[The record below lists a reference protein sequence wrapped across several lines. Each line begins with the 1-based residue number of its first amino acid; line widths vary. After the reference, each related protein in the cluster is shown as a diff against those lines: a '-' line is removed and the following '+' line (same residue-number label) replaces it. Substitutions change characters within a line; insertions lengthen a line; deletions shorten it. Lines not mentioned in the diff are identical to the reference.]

1 MRTYIKSLYARM
13 NKPSTRRAYIAVAIL
28 AGGLLAG
35 RVSLLKDMH
44 IASEAYIAATAFFQ
58 GPLAFAAL
66 GALIGRISLGINRA
80 IPIEVLPMV
89 LTFSAVLILKLTK
102 QRPSKWIMVL
112 ICVASRLPLFIFSSF
127 LVYDVLMFLLSQGL
141 CVATVLSF
149 ITAYEAI
156 RDGEAKE
163 GLIIIV
169 LSIAL
174 LLSALPY
181 QAFMGIS
188 LYMLAASV
196 LIMFA
201 GAALGLT
208 LVLANNG
215 EMHIMGILAA
225 AGVLAGALRELKR
238 FAVMAGYFC
247 ASCLLGVLYGANPFA
262 VISWQTLL
270 LACVIIAAVPNRVYH
285 LADRKMTGGAM
296 RVNRWRTM
304 DLLSKK
310 VKAFAACL
318 RSLHSVFEDVTHYS
332 DGEGWQEMTPVLE
345 LVCEQCCEGCPE
357 KHKCWE
363 ENIYDTYRVLCMA
376 LSKAEENKAVYKS
389 DVDKGFM
396 DNCLSPK
403 QLTQSLN
410 SAYIAYRM
418 RKSMSKKIDE
428 SRELVKLHLSGTA
441 VILDEM
447 AGGIKKDTIND
458 SFAVMQ
464 GALDGCGADIY
475 NMELTAE
482 GCRISCAPCGSMK
495 RCEKMARRISSA
507 MDKPYTLQSFR
518 CGGVRSP
525 CSIQI
530 APAHPLRINYG
541 AAQTPLA
548 GTFCGD
554 AFITKRLDSG
564 TCILALADG
573 MGSGAR
579 AAVEAKSTLDLLMSF
594 FNAGFDEDAVFSI
607 INRALLL
614 RSGSEMFAAVDA
626 CFIDPLAREYR
637 FLKVGAAP
645 SYIIRGGEVITIYTP
660 SIPLGIVDEATPVC
674 IKRTALPGDA
684 IVLCSDGFNAKLYM
698 DDMLR
703 LAGAPPTRVARSL
716 ATQGKAKDDV
726 TVLAARIKAPLA
738 QDKAEL
744 RLDRWKSRVAIG

>member
-1 MRTYIKSLYARM
+1 MRRV
-13 NKPSTRRAYIAVAIL
+13 RIAVAIL

-44 IASEAYIAATAFFQ
+44 IASEAFIVATAFFQ
-58 GPLAFAAL
+58 GPIAFAAL
-66 GALIGRISLGINRA
+66 GALIGRISMGINRA
-80 IPIEVLPMV
+80 IPIEVLPIV
-89 LTFSAVLILKLTK
+89 LSYSAVLLLRLTK
-102 QRPSKWIMVL
+102 QRPSKWVMVL
-112 ICVASRLPLFIFSSF
+112 ICVAARLPLFIFSSF

-141 CVATVLSF
+141 CIATVLSF
-149 ITAYEAI
+149 MTAAEAI

-169 LSIAL
+169 LSVAL

-181 QAFMGIS
+181 QQFFGIS
-188 LYMLAASV
+188 LYMLAASA
-196 LIMFA
+196 LIMFTGAAFGAAYGGAA

-208 LVLANNG
+208 MVLANNG

-225 AGVLAGALRELKR
+225 AGVLAGALKELKR
-238 FAVMAGYFC
+238 FAVIAGYFC
-247 ASCLLGVLYGANPFA
+247 ASCLLGVLYGANPFS

-270 LACVIIAAVPNRVYH
+270 LSCIIIAAIPDRVYH

-310 VKAFAACL
+310 VRAFAACL

-332 DGEGWQEMTPVLE
+332 EGEGWQEMTPVLE
-345 LVCEQCCEGCPE
+345 LVAEQCCEGCPE
-357 KHKCWE
+357 KGRCWQD
-363 ENIYDTYRVLCMA
+363 NIYDTYRVLCMA
-376 LSKAEENKAVYKS
+376 LTKANENKAVYKS
-389 DVDKGFM
+389 DVEKTFM

-410 SAYIAYRM
+410 SAYVAYRM

-441 VILDEM
+441 LILDEM
-447 AGGIKKDTIND
+447 AGGIKKDAIND
-458 SFAVMQ
+458 SFSLMQ

-482 GCRISCAPCGSMK
+482 GCRISCVPCGSMK
-495 RCEKMARRISSA
+495 RCEKMAKRISHA
-507 MDKPYTLQSFR
+507 MDKPYTVQSFR

-530 APAHPLRINYG
+530 TPAHPLRVNYG
-541 AAQTPLA
+541 AAQTALS
-548 GTFCGD
+548 GSFCGD

-564 TCILALADG
+564 TCLLAVADG

-594 FNAGFDEDAVFSI
+594 FDAGFDEDAVFSI

-645 SYIIRGGEVITIYTP
+645 SYIIRGGEAITIYTP

-674 IKRTALPGDA
+674 IKRTAMPGDA

-698 DDMLR
+698 EDMIK

-716 ATQGKAKDDV
+716 ATQGTAKDDI
-726 TVLAARIKAPLA
+726 TVLTARIKAPLA